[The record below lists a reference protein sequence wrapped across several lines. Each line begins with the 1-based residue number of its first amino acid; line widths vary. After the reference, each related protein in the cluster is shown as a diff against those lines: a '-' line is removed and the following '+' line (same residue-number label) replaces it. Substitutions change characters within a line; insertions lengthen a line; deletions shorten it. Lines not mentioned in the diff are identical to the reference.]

1 MIYKDLML
9 ELKSLGSEQYR
20 KTYQR
25 HGVQGE
31 VYGVSYAHLG
41 TLKKKIKID
50 QALALELWKSG
61 NHDARILATM
71 IADPAK
77 GTQVVDEWIKGL
89 DSYAI
94 ADAVAT
100 FASQTAIDRAKVER
114 WMKSKDEWVGCF
126 GWSLFARLA
135 RSDSRFSDETL
146 EKYLEVIERD
156 IHKSK
161 NRVRHSMNS
170 ALISIGVRNEKLQ
183 KKALAVAARVGKVK
197 VDHGDTDCKTPDA
210 AEYIKKTAGR
220 GAKNKKQ

>member
-1 MIYKDLML
+1 MIYKDLMQ

-20 KTYQR
+20 KTYKR

-50 QALALELWKSG
+50 HELALELWKSG
-61 NHDARILATM
+61 NHDARTLATM

-77 GTQVVDEWIKGL
+77 GTQVLDEWIK
-89 DSYAI
+89 DINSYAI
-94 ADAVAT
+94 ADTVAT
-100 FASQTAIDRAKVER
+100 FASQTAIDPAKIEM
-114 WMKSKDEWVGCF
+114 WMKSKDEWAGSF

-183 KKALAVAARVGKVK
+183 KKALAVAARVGKVE
-197 VDHGDTDCKTPDA
+197 VDHGNTDCKTPDA
-210 AEYIKKTAGR
+210 AEYIKKIAAR
-220 GAKNKKQ
+220 GAKGKRK